1 MKKTSI
7 VRCGSVVSPSA
18 FLIPLFA
25 ALLLLITILTTKTTT
40 SISCSAFLISPSTI
54 NNNNNNNNIK
64 NNVANRQFHHRVIQQ
79 HNRKIGSTAAAN
91 DDNEKEDDDKIT
103 IDRRRVLSTILA
115 TTASLSLSSVFYF
128 SPSRADALVKG
139 VAPPPKKSV
148 GEKLKCTNVE
158 ECQDMAEKRD
168 DLRAQEEAGGPPPLV
183 TKGGVKYRD
192 ISLSSPDDDNNNNN
206 NNNNNN
212 DKGED
217 DSNTNTNTN
226 IISAQEGDDVSIYF
240 KVLKLGKRSYDGLSG
255 EGTVVFSRG
264 YGLEDDEDKPAQ
276 KSFSTF
282 IGSTSNIPALN
293 EALVGM
299 KLNGLRRFAI
309 LPQKGWERQTKA
321 CDGGPGGGGAG
332 GDIRTD
338 YVVVPTAT
346 MVQQEVCLDN
356 TKLPFPSTYAQQRR
370 MAQRFDQSLIMEV
383 QLVSIDN
390 KNK

>member
-192 ISLSSPDDDNNNNN
+192 ISSPDDGDNVKVV
-206 NNNNNN
+206 
-212 DKGED
+212 DD
-217 DSNTNTNTN
+217 DSTNTN

-390 KNK
+390 KNKQ